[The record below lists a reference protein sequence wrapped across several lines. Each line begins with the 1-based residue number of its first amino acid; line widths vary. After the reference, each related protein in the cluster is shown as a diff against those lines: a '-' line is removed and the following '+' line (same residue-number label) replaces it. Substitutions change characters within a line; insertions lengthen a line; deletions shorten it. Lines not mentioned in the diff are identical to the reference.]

1 MTVDAIDLKILEK
14 LFEDGRLSYA
24 TIGKDIGLTGPSVYS
39 RVQRLEREGIIK
51 GYTTLL
57 APEKLGFGLT
67 AFIRVT
73 MQGTA
78 EQEDSFEQFVR
89 KEAQILECY
98 DVDGEDTYLL
108 KVRTASPQM
117 LRQLLIVLRLI
128 SGVTRTI
135 TTIALGRVKEELAS
149 AALLTKTAEAR
160 DEQV

>member
-1 MTVDAIDLKILEK
+1 
-14 LFEDGRLSYA
+14 
-24 TIGKDIGLTGPSVYS
+24 
-39 RVQRLEREGIIK
+39 
-51 GYTTLL
+51 LL

-78 EQEDSFEQFVR
+78 EQEGNFEQFVR
-89 KEAQILECY
+89 NEAQILECY

-149 AALLTKTAEAR
+149 AALLTKTAEVR
-160 DEQV
+160 DEQA

>member
-14 LFEDGRLSYA
+14 LFEDGRVSYA

-51 GYTTLL
+51 SYTTLL

-78 EQEDSFEQFVR
+78 EQEKSFEQFVL

-108 KVRTASPQM
+108 KVRTASPKM
-117 LRQLLIVLRLI
+117 RRHLSIALRLFPV
-128 SGVTRTI
+128 VTRPI
-135 TTIALGRVKEELAS
+135 RHIALCMRKEDRWS
-149 AALLTKTAEAR
+149 A
-160 DEQV
+160 V